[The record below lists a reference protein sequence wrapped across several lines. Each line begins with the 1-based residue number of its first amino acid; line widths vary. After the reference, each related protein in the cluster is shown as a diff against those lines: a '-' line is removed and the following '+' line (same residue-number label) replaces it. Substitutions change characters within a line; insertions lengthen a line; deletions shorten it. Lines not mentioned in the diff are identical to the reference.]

1 MYKKE
6 WLIVSWW
13 KNPKRSKFGRFLDKN
28 GITQTEFAK
37 KSHVSKTTI
46 STLCN
51 EKNYYPSPKVLKR
64 VMDAIKK
71 IDENKQPNDFFNI

>member
-1 MYKKE
+1 M
-6 WLIVSWW
+6 SWW

-51 EKNYYPSPKVLKR
+51 EKNYSPSPK
-64 VMDAIKK
+64 
-71 IDENKQPNDFFNI
+71 